1 MTTTVPEAIERGRT
15 MAVPALRA
23 AVDRLH
29 PRLRHVVAY
38 HRGWVDA
45 EGTPQPGGGG
55 KLVRPALALLSAEA
69 AGAPAGTG
77 LPAAVAVE
85 LVHDFSLLHDD
96 LMDGDTERRHRPTAW
111 TVFGAD
117 GAILAGD
124 ALLGLALQVLLE
136 VPGEPGR
143 RAAARLGAGVQEL
156 VRGQA
161 EDLLF
166 EDRADVTVAETLRM
180 EDGKTGALLACSA
193 SLGAV
198 LADAPEPVVAGLA
211 EFGSRL
217 GTAFQLVDDL
227 LGIWGDPA
235 VTGKPVLSDLRSRK
249 KSVPVVVALEAG
261 GADAQE
267 LRAFLT
273 SEGEPAEAELAHIAD
288 LVERAGGRDWTATE
302 ADHQLKACESVLGSL
317 SLPPLAEAELL
328 ALARFV
334 TERDR

>member
-1 MTTTVPEAIERGRT
+1 MTMTVPDAIERGRT
-15 MAVPALRA
+15 LTVPALRA
-23 AVDRLH
+23 VVDRLH

-45 EGTPQPGGGG
+45 AGEPVPGNGG

-69 AGAPAGTG
+69 AGAPAQVG

-96 LMDGDTERRHRPTAW
+96 LMDGDTERRHRATAW

-124 ALLGLALQVLLE
+124 ALLGLAIQVLLE
-136 VPGEPGR
+136 VEGEPGR
-143 RAAARLGAGVQEL
+143 RAAAKLGAGVQDL

-166 EDRADVTVAETLRM
+166 ETRADVSVAETLHM

-193 SLGAV
+193 SLGAL
-198 LADAPEPVVAGLA
+198 LADAPTPVVDGLA

-217 GTAFQLVDDL
+217 GTAFQLIDDL

-249 KSVPVVVALEAG
+249 KSVPVVVALETG
-261 GADAQE
+261 GAATEE

-273 SEGEPAEAELAHIAD
+273 GEGEPPESQLVHIAR
-288 LVERAGGRDWTATE
+288 LVEKAGGRDWTTAE
-302 ADHQLKACESVLGSL
+302 ADRQLKACENVLL
-317 SLPPLAEAELL
+317 SLALPATAEAELL

>member
-1 MTTTVPEAIERGRT
+1 
-15 MAVPALRA
+15 
-23 AVDRLH
+23 
-29 PRLRHVVAY
+29 
-38 HRGWVDA
+38 
-45 EGTPQPGGGG
+45 
-55 KLVRPALALLSAEA
+55 
-69 AGAPAGTG
+69 
-77 LPAAVAVE
+77 
-85 LVHDFSLLHDD
+85 
-96 LMDGDTERRHRPTAW
+96 MDGDTERRHRPTAW

-124 ALLGLALQVLLE
+124 ALLGLATQVLLE

-143 RAAARLGAGVQEL
+143 RAAAILGNGVQEL

-161 EDLLF
+161 EDLIF
-166 EDRADVTVAETLRM
+166 ESSTDVSVSDTLAM
-180 EDGKTGALLACSA
+180 EAGKTGALLACSA

-198 LADAPEPVVAGLA
+198 LAGAAEPLVDGLF

-227 LGIWGDPA
+227 LGIWGDPT

-261 GADAQE
+261 GPDAEDLRTFLACADEA
-267 LRAFLT
+267 
-273 SEGEPAEAELAHIAD
+273 AEAELERVAK
-288 LVERAGGRDWTATE
+288 LVERAGGRDWTTAE
-302 ADHQLKACESVLGSL
+302 ADRELTACARVLRSLPLPESV
-317 SLPPLAEAELL
+317 EAELM

>member
-1 MTTTVPEAIERGRT
+1 MTTMVPEAIERGRNL
-15 MAVPALRA
+15 AVPALRET
-23 AVDRLH
+23 VDRLH
-29 PRLRHVVAY
+29 PRLRRVVAY

-45 EGTPQPGGGG
+45 EGRPLSGGGG

-69 AGAPAGTG
+69 AGAPAEVG

-96 LMDGDTERRHRPTAW
+96 LMDGDTERRHRATAW

-124 ALLGLALQVLLE
+124 ALLGLATQVLLE

-143 RAAARLGAGVQEL
+143 RAAQMLGAGVQDL

-161 EDLLF
+161 EDLHF
-166 EDRADVTVAETLRM
+166 ETRTDVSVADTLTM
-180 EDGKTGALLACSA
+180 EDGKTGALLSCSA
-193 SLGAV
+193 ALGAV
-198 LADAPEPVVAGLA
+198 LAGAPDRVVGGLA

-217 GTAFQLVDDL
+217 GAAFQLIDDL
-227 LGIWGDPA
+227 LGIWGDPE

-249 KSVPVVVALEAG
+249 KSVPVVYALNTG
-261 GADAQE
+261 GADSDD

-273 SEGEPAEAELAHIAD
+273 ATDEPGEDELRRVAV
-288 LVERAGGRDWTATE
+288 LVERAGGRDWTTTE
-302 ADHQLKACESVLGSL
+302 ADRQLTACESLIASL
-317 SLPPLAEAELL
+317 ELPGPAADGLI

>member
-1 MTTTVPEAIERGRT
+1 MTMTVPDAIERGRALT
-15 MAVPALRA
+15 VPALRA
-23 AVDRLH
+23 VVDRLH

-45 EGTPQPGGGG
+45 ENKPLTGSGG

-69 AGAPAGTG
+69 AGAPPEVG
-77 LPAAVAVE
+77 LPAACAVE

-96 LMDGDTERRHRPTAW
+96 LMDGDTERRHRATAW

-124 ALLGLALQVLLE
+124 ALLGLAVQILLE
-136 VPGEPGR
+136 VEGDPAR
-143 RAAARLGAGVQEL
+143 RAALILSAGVQDL

-161 EDLLF
+161 EDLMF
-166 EDRADVTVAETLRM
+166 ERRTDVTVADTLNM

-198 LADAPEPVVAGLA
+198 LAGADDTMIAGLS
-211 EFGSRL
+211 EYGSRL
-217 GTAFQLVDDL
+217 GTAFQLIDDL

-261 GADAQE
+261 GPAADE

-273 SEGEPAEAELAHIAD
+273 ATGTSSEAELAHIAA
-288 LVERAGGRDWTATE
+288 LVERAGGREWTTAE
-302 ADHQLKACESVLGSL
+302 ADRQLKACESVLRSL
-317 SLPPLAEAELL
+317 SMPAQVEAELV

>member
-1 MTTTVPEAIERGRT
+1 MTTLVPDAIERGRT
-15 MAVPALRA
+15 LTVPALRA

-29 PRLRHVVAY
+29 PRLRRVVAY
-38 HRGWVDA
+38 HRGWIDA
-45 EGTPQPGGGG
+45 EGNPLAGSGG

-69 AGAPAGTG
+69 AGAAVEVG
-77 LPAAVAVE
+77 LPGAVAVE
-85 LVHDFSLLHDD
+85 LIHDFSLLHDD

-124 ALLGLALQVLLE
+124 ALLGLATQVLLE
-136 VPGEPGR
+136 VDGEVGR
-143 RAAARLGAGVQEL
+143 RAAVMLGAGVQDL

-161 EDLLF
+161 EDLHF
-166 EDRADVTVAETLRM
+166 ETRNDITVADTLTM
-180 EDGKTGALLACSA
+180 EDGKTGALLSCSTA
-193 SLGAV
+193 IGAV
-198 LADAPEPVVAGLA
+198 LAGAPARLVDGLA

-261 GADAQE
+261 GAEADE
-267 LRAFLT
+267 LRAFLAAT
-273 SEGEPAEAELAHIAD
+273 GEPTESDLHRAAEL
-288 LVERAGGRDWTATE
+288 VQRAGGRDWTTAE
-302 ADHQLKACESVLGSL
+302 ADRQLDACAELLASL
-317 SLPPLAEAELL
+317 ALPSLVEAELL

>member
-1 MTTTVPEAIERGRT
+1 MTTLVPEAIERGRT
-15 MAVPALRA
+15 LAVPALRA

-29 PRLRHVVAY
+29 PRLRRVVAY
-38 HRGWVDA
+38 HRGWTDA
-45 EGTPQPGGGG
+45 EGTPLPGGGG

-69 AGAPAGTG
+69 AGAAAETG
-77 LPAAVAVE
+77 LPGAVAVE

-124 ALLGLALQVLLE
+124 ALLGLATQVLLE
-136 VPGEPGR
+136 VEGEPGR
-143 RAAARLGAGVQEL
+143 RAAIMLGAGVQDL

-161 EDLLF
+161 EDLYF
-166 EDRADVTVAETLRM
+166 ETRNDVTVADTLTM
-180 EDGKTGALLACSA
+180 EDGKTGALLSCSA
-193 SLGAV
+193 AIGAV
-198 LADAPEPVVAGLA
+198 LAGGRAELVDGLA

-261 GADAQE
+261 GTDADE
-267 LRAFLT
+267 LRAFLESSGEA
-273 SEGEPAEAELAHIAD
+273 SESELHHIAG
-288 LVERAGGRDWTATE
+288 LVERAGGREWTTAE
-302 ADHQLKACESVLGSL
+302 ADRQLDACAKLLASL
-317 SLPPLAEAELL
+317 SLPPLVETELF